1 MKSKLGISLM
11 VLGAL
16 LILGAVS
23 LFLFNEYEASQAEQ
37 ATDVLLPQLQDLIKE
52 RQSNAGSVT
61 TAPPPTADPDVT
73 TAPSDTTP
81 DGTTGFPTLPEVP
94 ITPSDV
100 YEPSTEM
107 AEVEM
112 DGYAYIGYI
121 SMPSLDLELPIMSEW
136 DYKRLKVAPCRYTG
150 SVNGDDLVLLAHNY
164 TKHFGKIRRLTAGDI
179 VSFTDVD
186 GVTTHYEVISLVT
199 LQPTDVEKVTA
210 SGYDLTL
217 FTCTYGGSTRVTVYC
232 DKLS

>member
-16 LILGAVS
+16 LILGAGS
-23 LFLFNEYEASQAEQ
+23 LLLYNEYEASKAEQ
-37 ATDVLLPQLQDLIKE
+37 ATDVLLLQLQDLIKE

-61 TAPPPTADPDVT
+61 TVPPTADPDVT
-73 TAPSDTTP
+73 TAPSDNPP

-94 ITPSDV
+94 ITPPDV

-107 AEVEM
+107 AEIEM

-121 SMPSLDLELPIMSEW
+121 SMPTLDLELPIMSEW